1 MRAVPTMK
9 SPMSQ
14 RVGAIQPFQVVEMLA
29 RAKALEAQGRD
40 IVHMQA
46 GEPDFTTAPA
56 IIEAGIAALTR
67 GETQYSDA
75 NGLWSLRQAIADYY
89 RSDYGVD
96 IDPKRVMI
104 TPGASGAL
112 LLISALLVDRG
123 RGVLMTDPGYPCNS
137 NFIRLMEGESQLVP
151 VGSEHGFQLTDEL
164 VNQYWRQSQDGHPP
178 TVAALVASPANPTG
192 AALSREAL
200 GALFKAVDQQGGQ
213 LVVDE
218 IYHGLDFRSAGTERA
233 ITSIVELTDQAF
245 VINSFSKYFGMTG
258 WRLGWL
264 VAPEWALPGLEKLAQ
279 NLFIS
284 MSTMAQYAAL
294 QCFTPAT
301 RALLDARRDE
311 FQRRCDVLL
320 PALEAMGFII
330 PHYPEGGL
338 YIYADISGFNG
349 RFGADSQAFCHWLLE
364 EHGIALTPGADF
376 GDYRSENMVRFAFT
390 TSLERITFAIEKM
403 QRIFMV

>member
-1 MRAVPTMK
+1 MK

-123 RGVLMTDPGYPCNS
+123 RGVLMTDPG
-137 NFIRLMEGESQLVP
+137 
-151 VGSEHGFQLTDEL
+151 
-164 VNQYWRQSQDGHPP
+164 
-178 TVAALVASPANPTG
+178 
-192 AALSREAL
+192 
-200 GALFKAVDQQGGQ
+200 
-213 LVVDE
+213 
-218 IYHGLDFRSAGTERA
+218 
-233 ITSIVELTDQAF
+233 
-245 VINSFSKYFGMTG
+245 
-258 WRLGWL
+258 
-264 VAPEWALPGLEKLAQ
+264 
-279 NLFIS
+279 
-284 MSTMAQYAAL
+284 
-294 QCFTPAT
+294 
-301 RALLDARRDE
+301 
-311 FQRRCDVLL
+311 
-320 PALEAMGFII
+320 
-330 PHYPEGGL
+330 
-338 YIYADISGFNG
+338 
-349 RFGADSQAFCHWLLE
+349 
-364 EHGIALTPGADF
+364 
-376 GDYRSENMVRFAFT
+376 
-390 TSLERITFAIEKM
+390 
-403 QRIFMV
+403 